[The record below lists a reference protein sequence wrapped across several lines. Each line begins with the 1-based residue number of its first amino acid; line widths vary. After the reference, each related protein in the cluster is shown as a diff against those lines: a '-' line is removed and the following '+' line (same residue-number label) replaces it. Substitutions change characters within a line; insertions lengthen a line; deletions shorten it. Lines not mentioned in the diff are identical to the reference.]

1 MGHTLSKEQASLA
14 LAYAYDEQEQLL
26 QHLDDPTNGSAVS
39 IALPRPPMGSAA
51 SSIRSYSLDNA
62 ASLKRSYTHS
72 GLNRVDSAY
81 GRSNEDLSN
90 VAMVGQASPHDL
102 MQEELLKDLA
112 YVNKTYYPLLF
123 SDHEDSNNDDDDDEA
138 QQRLED
144 MMNDITQEY
153 HEFEK
158 HADPKWRR
166 IAFGT
171 LTQLQNID
179 LSAGNIVS
187 LSPNIGLLHTVTHLN

>member
-14 LAYAYDEQEQLL
+14 LAYAYDEEQLHH
-26 QHLDDPTNGSAVS
+26 QHQPPLDDPTNRSAVS

-62 ASLKRSYTHS
+62 ACLKRSYTHS
-72 GLNRVDSAY
+72 GLNRFDSAY
-81 GRSNEDLSN
+81 GSSEDLTN
-90 VAMVGQASPHDL
+90 VESPHDL

-112 YVNKTYYPLLF
+112 YVNKTYYPSLF
-123 SDHEDSNNDDDDDEA
+123 SDHEDSNEDEDNEA
-138 QQRLED
+138 QQKLED

-158 HADPKWRR
+158 HADPKWKP

-179 LSAGNIVS
+179 LSASKIVS
-187 LSPNIGLLHTVTHLN
+187 LSPNIGLLHTVTHLNL